1 MERFHPTK
9 AVMGDEQMQLI
20 RECIAHLSGPGAY
33 FSARQR
39 LALSLEAA
47 AVIDACPDC
56 AAMDETCIAPGQS
69 VLSVLKKNA
78 ANKKRAME
86 ADVPEDLSLC
96 IRLIANV
103 QSKLTK
109 EFYMDLVQAATEFST
124 LSLTKDEKSAAAA
137 EVIAVVSVACS
148 LTTLIEVLSL
158 TDRIGLPKLKDLE
171 DKEPIEARRLSSMGS
186 TVAEDTI
193 YGPVM
198 GKIGSVPAGEALP
211 MMLPMMPFK
220 GIGLVPFE
228 ALFFSRWM
236 ASLYMEGWKVILAA
250 YKLGART
257 GLTRAQME
265 VVAEHYTGAVACSY

>member
-1 MERFHPTK
+1 
-9 AVMGDEQMQLI
+9 
-20 RECIAHLSGPGAY
+20 
-33 FSARQR
+33 
-39 LALSLEAA
+39 
-47 AVIDACPDC
+47 
-56 AAMDETCIAPGQS
+56 MDETCIAPGQS

-96 IRLIANV
+96 IRLIANL

>member
-1 MERFHPTK
+1 MHCTRT
-9 AVMGDEQMQLI
+9 
-20 RECIAHLSGPGAY
+20 EC
-33 FSARQR
+33 
-39 LALSLEAA
+39 AL
-47 AVIDACPDC
+47 
-56 AAMDETCIAPGQS
+56 
-69 VLSVLKKNA
+69 VLKKNA

-96 IRLIANV
+96 IRLIANL

-109 EFYMDLVQAATEFST
+109 EFRGSCTCRAEFST

-158 TDRIGLPKLKDLE
+158 TDRIGLPKLKDLQ
-171 DKEPIEARRLSSMGS
+171 DKDPIEARRLSSMGS
-186 TVAEDTI
+186 TVATDTI

-228 ALFFSRWM
+228 AIFFSRWM